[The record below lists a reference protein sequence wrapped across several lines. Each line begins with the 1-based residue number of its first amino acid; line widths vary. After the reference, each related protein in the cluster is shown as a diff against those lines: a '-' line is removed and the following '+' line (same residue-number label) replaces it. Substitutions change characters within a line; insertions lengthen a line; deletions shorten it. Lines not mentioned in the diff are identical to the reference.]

1 MCVCVF
7 FCFKGEEKKVDRELG
22 SWRKKVVGVGEG
34 SGMVRKIR

>member
-22 SWRKKVVGVGEG
+22 SWRKKVVGAGEG